1 MKQLKEIIKDDVN
14 NNRSKQGWIIEN
26 LIPKREIIIAYAP
39 SNHYK
44 TCISTKIACEVATGS
59 QDLGATE
66 IGKVLIF
73 SPDCSE
79 ERLRPRI
86 RAMANEVYS
95 TQKQDILENLF
106 INWDN
111 DLDITSDGWGKY
123 DDQREETSEDHY
135 GNTQSKWVDF
145 TRTRRW
151 DEQTALGNWII
162 EDWHYDF
169 YKVNNHDAECPYS
182 DNVLIIIDTFSK
194 VIGSNS
200 TNDDKAMRVAINNLS
215 KIIKCNENC
224 NVSILVLAHAS
235 NKNPS
240 KGIIG
245 SATQGNDVTTV
256 LKIKKKKKYIGEI
269 IREKFKGSAEGKSI
283 PFKIRETVIDGIET
297 LYADIGSELGE
308 WERVILNFYDEGL
321 DADNIKDNTY
331 QVLGQQYKSKKSF
344 NVVYGRKLKALINK
358 GFIKDDNNTK
368 DTEV

>member
-1 MKQLKEIIKDDVN
+1 MKQLKEIIKN
-14 NNRSKQGWIIEN
+14 NHRSKQEWLIEN

-44 TCISTKIACEVATGS
+44 TCISTKIALEVVTGS

-79 ERLRPRI
+79 MRLRPRI

-95 TQKQDILENLF
+95 TQKQDILENLY

-111 DLDITSDGWGKY
+111 NLDITSDGWGLTE
-123 DDQREETSEDHY
+123 DEREEISEDHY
-135 GNTQSKWVDF
+135 GNEKSEWVKF
-145 TRTRRW
+145 KRTRRW
-151 DEQTALGNWII
+151 DEQWELGDTVITNG
-162 EDWHYDF
+162 
-169 YKVNNHDAECPYS
+169 NR
-182 DNVLIIIDTFSK
+182 NVLIIIDTLSK
-194 VIGSNS
+194 VIGANS

-215 KIIKCNENC
+215 KIIKGNEDAD
-224 NVSILVLAHAS
+224 VSILVLAHAS

-240 KGIIG
+240 KGIMG
-245 SATQGNDVTTV
+245 SATQGNDVTTI
-256 LKIKKKKKYIGEI
+256 LKVKKKKKYVGEI

-297 LYADIGSELGE
+297 IYADIGSELGE

-331 QVLGQQYKSKKSF
+331 EILGQQYKSKKSF
-344 NVVYGRKLKALINK
+344 NVVYGRKLKALINR
-358 GFIKDDNNTK
+358 GFIKEDNKATK
-368 DTEV
+368 DDS

>member
-1 MKQLKEIIKDDVN
+1 MKQLKEIINDDVN
-14 NNRSKQGWIIEN
+14 DNRSKQGWIIEN
-26 LIPKREIIIAYAP
+26 LIPKGEIVIAYAP

-95 TQKQDILENLF
+95 TQKQDILENLY

-111 DLDITSDGWGKY
+111 DLDITSDGWDTY
-123 DDQREETSEDHY
+123 EDQRLEESENDY
-135 GNTQSKWVDF
+135 GHIKSEWVDF
-145 TRTRRW
+145 TRTMRW
-151 DEQTALGNWII
+151 DEQSGLGEMII
-162 EDWHYDF
+162 DDWHYEF
-169 YKVNNHDAECPYS
+169 YKANGRDAKCPYS
-182 DNVLIIIDTFSK
+182 NNVLIIIDTLSK
-194 VIGSNS
+194 VIGANS
-200 TNDDKAMRVAINNLS
+200 TNDDKPMRVAINNLS
-215 KIIKCNENC
+215 KIIKSNKD
-224 NVSILVLAHAS
+224 VDMSILVLAHAS

-240 KGIIG
+240 KGIMG

-256 LKIKKKKKYIGEI
+256 LKIKKKKKYVGEI
-269 IREKFKGSAEGKSI
+269 VREKFKGSAEGTSI
-283 PFKIRETVIDGIET
+283 PFKCRETVIDGIET
-297 LYADIGSELGE
+297 IYADIGSELGD

-331 QVLGQQYKSKKSF
+331 ELLGQQYKSKKSF

-358 GFIKDDNNTK
+358 GFIKDGNNIK
-368 DTEV
+368 DT